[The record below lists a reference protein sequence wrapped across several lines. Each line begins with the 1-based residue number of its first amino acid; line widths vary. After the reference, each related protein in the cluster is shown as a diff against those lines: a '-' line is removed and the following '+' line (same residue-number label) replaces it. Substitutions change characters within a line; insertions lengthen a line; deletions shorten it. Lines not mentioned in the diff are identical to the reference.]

1 MARQDNPGRPRGLLR
16 LLRIAGFILDQTQK
30 KQSEKALRRGQ
41 KMEAVG
47 QLTGGIAHDFNNIL
61 GIILGNLELLEAQLR
76 NNNAAKERIDSLLAV
91 TNRAVNLTQQL
102 LGFARS
108 EPGLSVVSNLDH
120 LIDSMRALIERSI
133 TLPRARPQS
142 VTDSI
147 AAATNHAANTG
158 TETILVVDDES
169 GLLKLAQQRLSRLG
183 YRVLTASD
191 GEQGLQVL
199 EQNPDVALLFTD
211 VVMPGALNGYAMAA
225 NALTQRPHLKVL
237 HTSGYADETLAR
249 TYAGRF
255 TNPLLK
261 KPHSMQELA

>member
-1 MARQDNPGRPRGLLR
+1 M
-16 LLRIAGFILDQTQK
+16 LRIAGFILDQTQK
-30 KQSEKALRRGQ
+30 KQSEKALHRGQ

-76 NNNAAKERIDSLLAV
+76 DNNAAKERIDSLLAV

-102 LGFARS
+102 LGFART

-120 LIDSMRALIERSI
+120 LLDSMRALIERSI

-169 GLLKLAQQRLSRLG
+169 GLLELAQQRLSRLG

-191 GEQGLQVL
+191 GEQELQVL

-211 VVMPGALNGYAMAA
+211 VVMPGALMVMQW
-225 NALTQRPHLKVL
+225 QR
-237 HTSGYADETLAR
+237 TL
-249 TYAGRF
+249 
-255 TNPLLK
+255 
-261 KPHSMQELA
+261 